1 MGGGGH
7 IENVVNA
14 ARFEELVLENW
25 RVTVVSRKQ
34 ELEVKFRN
42 NEEVAV
48 GIREWLR
55 MQEPAVY
62 LIGSFKLVPRWDEC
76 IHVLGNYVEK

>member
-1 MGGGGH
+1 MR
-7 IENVVNA
+7 NYV
-14 ARFEELVLENW
+14 VLEN
-25 RVTVVSRKQ
+25 RRFTVVSGKQ
-34 ELEVKFRN
+34 ELEVTFRN

-55 MQEPAVY
+55 VQEPACY

-76 IHVLGNYVEK
+76 IHVLGNYVEI